1 LSLPADIETNRLEM
15 SKEMM
20 NFMLFVM
27 NGMVSQGIDQD
38 KKIVE
43 RGKEFSDPKGIKASG
58 NLSRSDGPN

>member
-1 LSLPADIETNRLEM
+1 M